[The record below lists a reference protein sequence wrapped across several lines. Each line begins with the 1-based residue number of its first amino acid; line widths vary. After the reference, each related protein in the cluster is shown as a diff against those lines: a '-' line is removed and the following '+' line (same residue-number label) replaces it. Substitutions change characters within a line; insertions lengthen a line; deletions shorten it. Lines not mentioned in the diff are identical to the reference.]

1 VNPVPVI
8 VAELIVS
15 VEVPV
20 ELSVR
25 DRVFDD
31 PSVTLPKG
39 RVIALS
45 VSLGVAGAV
54 PVPVSATTEALPV
67 EELLLIVNCPVTAPA
82 AVGANL
88 IGSERV
94 WPAASV

>member
-1 VNPVPVI
+1 MDAIEKPVPVTD
-8 VAELIVS
+8 AELIVTE
-15 VEVPV
+15 EVPV

-39 RVIALS
+39 RVVALK

-67 EELLLIVNCPVTAPA
+67 EELLLIVNCPVTPPA
-82 AVGANL
+82 VLGAYS
-88 IGSERV
+88 I
-94 WPAASV
+94 